1 MSARDVTPSSFS
13 AACIRGPTP
22 GSSVTGRERRSGS
35 VVLCGGVWAAS
46 TLEVGHAIRPRPDV
60 GTDDPAYLRDERLL
74 HPELLGQLGEELGG
88 RDVPEIERTAGLNS
102 GCHLFH
108 DGRHLALAATRPFV
122 RDHLTVLDP
131 QDGPDVEGSS
141 QEAPPPPQA
150 PALREVFEGAH
161 GEEDVGTPDR
171 GLRRAPHVLEVPAL

>member
-60 GTDDPAYLRDERLL
+60 GTDDPAYLRDELHL

-88 RDVPEIERTAGLNS
+88 RDVPEVQRPACLHGGPDLL
-102 GCHLFH
+102 GYR
-108 DGRHLALAATRPFV
+108 RHLAFAAARPFV
-122 RDHLTVLDP
+122 GDDLAVLDP
-131 QDGPDVEGSS
+131 QDGPD
-141 QEAPPPPQA
+141 
-150 PALREVFEGAH
+150 
-161 GEEDVGTPDR
+161 
-171 GLRRAPHVLEVPAL
+171 